1 MVEEGDWKLEEK
13 QGLQQKS
20 DRFGSVGTERLVEA
34 AEGNAAEEEEE
45 PAADA
50 RQELARVVAAG
61 CGFVHRVF
69 LVVLVH
75 HVLGSLLR
83 AAVAVAGTG
92 GPDRFLAE
100 RR

>member
-1 MVEEGDWKLEEK
+1 M
-13 QGLQQKS
+13 
-20 DRFGSVGTERLVEA
+20 LVEA

-50 RQELARVVAAG
+50 RQGLVRVVAAG
-61 CGFVHRVF
+61 CDFVHRVF
-69 LVVLVH
+69 LVILVH

-83 AAVAVAGTG
+83 AAVAAAGTG
-92 GPDRFLAE
+92 GPGRFLSE